1 MQMPKNCWPAF
12 DLNRTTSPKAKTVNV
27 IVEGSGTGSIPA
39 WKPSVTCPTGNCC
52 MAGADD
58 SSFAR
63 AARMVSVMAV
73 PLNDRLGLIERD
85 TVGEFTGV
93 KVNEVSKT
101 VVLSTPSGAGES
113 GVSDV
118 PSVLCQRENP
128 IGCWCLSEFLFA
140 I

>member
-1 MQMPKNCWPAF
+1 
-12 DLNRTTSPKAKTVNV
+12 
-27 IVEGSGTGSIPA
+27 
-39 WKPSVTCPTGNCC
+39 
-52 MAGADD
+52 
-58 SSFAR
+58 
-63 AARMVSVMAV
+63 MVSVMAV

-85 TVGEFTGV
+85 TVGAFTGV

-128 IGCWCLSEFLFA
+128 IG
-140 I
+140 